1 MFLLSESSTL
11 QKGDLFFLSL
21 TGTLPVRAAIVPR
34 RIIHRHDLIIVGVS
48 RVTAILVD
56 CLPTVEVFVGLR
68 LRRHA
73 SILVLLI
80 LDHKRLLLVVVVLL
94 QDLSVALILA
104 HSLHFAAASNEYLAE
119 IVDLSLAA
127 LFKKIGLG

>member
-1 MFLLSESSTL
+1 MFLLSHSSTL
-11 QKGDLFFLSL
+11 QKGDFFFLSL
-21 TGTLPVRAAIVPR
+21 TGTLAVRAAIVPR

-48 RVTAILVD
+48 RVTAVLVD

-73 SILVLLI
+73 SIFVLLI
-80 LDHKRLLLVVVVLL
+80 LNHKRLLVVVLL

-104 HSLHFAAASNEYLAE
+104 HSLHFPAASNEYLAQ

>member
-80 LDHKRLLLVVVVLL
+80 LDHKRLLLVVVLL
-94 QDLSVALILA
+94 QDLSVTLILA